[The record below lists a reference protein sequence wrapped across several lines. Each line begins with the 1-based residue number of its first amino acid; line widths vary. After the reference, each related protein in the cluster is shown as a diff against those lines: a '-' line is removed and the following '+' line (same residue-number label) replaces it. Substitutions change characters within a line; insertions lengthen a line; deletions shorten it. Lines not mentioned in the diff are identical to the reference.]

1 MISVIVPVY
10 NCEENLERC
19 VQSILNQS
27 ETHIELILVNDGSTD
42 HSPEI
47 CNKYAKGDTRVRVI
61 HQQNGGVSKARNAGI
76 QAAEGEY
83 IQFVDSDD
91 YLEKDMCKR
100 MKKVMEEHQSDL
112 VIAGFHHH
120 YLGRD
125 IIKCPRE
132 NLTSPVEIKT
142 LGSLFLELYD
152 QGFLNMPWNKLYK
165 KEKIGEQFPENL
177 SLGEDLM
184 FNLSYLKQL
193 KNTEKVSFISYPLY
207 HYIQER
213 GKVTLSSQKRE
224 DKLQIARHICQA
236 TEDFYH
242 QNLNQSGGEEI
253 IYSRMIS
260 EFLCDLAESVY
271 DKTMTYQ
278 IFQKVAAQYTNDS
291 YTRKIN
297 HNINNL
303 PIDLKILNIF
313 FKKAKIRPLWHL
325 CRLRRLA
332 LNILKNSKGVR

>member
-10 NCEENLERC
+10 NCEENLGRC

-27 ETHIELILVNDGSTD
+27 ETHIEVILVNDGSTD
-42 HSPEI
+42 RSPEI
-47 CNKYAKGDTRVRVI
+47 CNKYAEEDTRVRVI
-61 HQQNGGVSKARNAGI
+61 HQENGGVSKARNAGI
-76 QAAEGEY
+76 QAAKGEY

-100 MKKVMEEHQSDL
+100 MIEVMEEQQSDL
-112 VIAGFHHH
+112 VISGFHHH

-132 NLTSPVEIKT
+132 NLTSPVEMKR
-142 LGSLFLELYD
+142 LGNTFLELYQ

-165 KEKIGEQFPENL
+165 KEKIAEQFPEHL
-177 SLGEDLM
+177 SLGEDLL

-193 KNTEKVSFISYPLY
+193 KNTEKVSLISSPLY

-213 GKVTLSSQKRE
+213 GKVTLSSQKRN
-224 DKLQIARHICQA
+224 DKLQIARQICQA

-253 IYSRMIS
+253 IYSRMVS

-278 IFQKVAAQYTNDS
+278 TFQKIAAQYTNDS

-297 HNINNL
+297 HNISNL
-303 PIDLKILNIF
+303 PPDLKILNIF
-313 FKKAKIRPLWHL
+313 FQKAKIRPLWYL

-332 LNILKNSKGVR
+332 LNILQNSKGV

>member
-10 NCEENLERC
+10 NGEEKLERC
-19 VQSILNQS
+19 VKSILDQS
-27 ETHIELILVNDGSTD
+27 EHQIEVVLVNDGSTD
-42 HSPEI
+42 RSTEI
-47 CNKYAKGDTRVRVI
+47 CNTFAKEDSRVRVI
-61 HQQNGGVSKARNAGI
+61 HQENSGVSKARNAGI

-91 YLEKDMCKR
+91 YLEKNMCER
-100 MKKVMEEHQSDL
+100 MKRIMEEQQSDL

-125 IIKCPRE
+125 IMKCPRE
-132 NLTSPVEIKT
+132 SLASPMELKT
-142 LGSLFLELYD
+142 LGGLFLELYE
-152 QGFLNMPWNKLYK
+152 QGLLNMPWNKLYK
-165 KEKIGEQFPENL
+165 KEKIVEQFPQHL
-177 SLGEDLM
+177 SLGEDLL
-184 FNLSYLKQL
+184 FNLSYLRRL
-193 KNTEKVSFISYPLY
+193 DNNEKVSFLSYPLY
-207 HYIQER
+207 HYVQER

-224 DKLQIARHICQA
+224 DKLQIARQICQA

-242 QNLNQSGGEEI
+242 QKLNQSGGEES

-278 IFQKVAAQYTNDS
+278 TFQKIAAQYTQDS

-297 HNINNL
+297 HNLKNL
-303 PIDLKILNIF
+303 PPDLRILNIF
-313 FKKAKIRPLWHL
+313 FKKASIKSLWYMCHL
-325 CRLRRLA
+325 RKFA
-332 LNILKNSKGVR
+332 LTILQNNKGV